1 MIFLKV
7 KDFHLLFKFK
17 CRIILKK
24 YLTKYRS
31 ESVMGMYILLL
42 CLGVSEEDHIKVK
55 IKDLILNND
64 MYDNNEHND
73 SSVQLLSHV

>member
-1 MIFLKV
+1 
-7 KDFHLLFKFK
+7 
-17 CRIILKK
+17 
-24 YLTKYRS
+24 
-31 ESVMGMYILLL
+31 MGMYILPL